1 MKDRQKKKERKEKS
15 NKRALI
21 TNLGF
26 VAVGAEVSHASRRVG
41 VAAAVAQRVVHGI
54 HAAAAITTIAG
65 GKDVDRKSFRGRRT
79 AVGKGCL
86 AGVVRQRHPGPE
98 GDDKG
103 RLVEGNRNWI
113 HKETSEPKREQSSVT
128 GTPH

>member
-1 MKDRQKKKERKEKS
+1 M
-15 NKRALI
+15 
-21 TNLGF
+21 
-26 VAVGAEVSHASRRVG
+26 
-41 VAAAVAQRVVHGI
+41 AQRVAHGI

-65 GKDVDRKSFRGRRT
+65 RKGVDWEIFRGRRT
-79 AVGKGCL
+79 AVRKGCL

-113 HKETSEPKREQSSVT
+113 HKETSETKRVQSSVT
-128 GTPH
+128 LTPH